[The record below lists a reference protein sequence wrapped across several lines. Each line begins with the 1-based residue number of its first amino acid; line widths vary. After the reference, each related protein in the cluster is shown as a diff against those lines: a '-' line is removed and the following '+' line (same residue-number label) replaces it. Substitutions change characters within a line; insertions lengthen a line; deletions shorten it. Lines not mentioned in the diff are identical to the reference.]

1 MSGCF
6 DLTGKTALVT
16 GASRGLGLEMAKAL
30 SQAGAHVFLNGRD
43 EDVLKKE
50 CAQLSNATPLAFDV
64 TNAQARQDAF
74 AKLNQLD
81 ILVNN
86 VGMRDRRNLHEFSL
100 EDVHHMLD
108 NNLVAPFEMARLA
121 AQMMSKGGRIINV
134 TSIAGHIA
142 RMGDA
147 VYTASKAGLTGLT
160 RALAAE
166 LGPRG
171 ITVNGVA
178 PGYFATE
185 VNQAMTKDPDVLK
198 FLEGRTSLQRWGQPE
213 EIGGTCV
220 FLASNA
226 ASYITGQ
233 IITVDG
239 GLTAHF

>member
-1 MSGCF
+1 MQGCF

-43 EDVLKKE
+43 KDVLQKE
-50 CAQLSNATPLAFDV
+50 CAQLNNATPLAFDV
-64 TNAQARQDAF
+64 TASQARQDAF
-74 AKLNQLD
+74 AQLSQLN

-86 VGMRDRRNLHEFSL
+86 VGVRDRRNLHEFSI
-100 EDVHHMLD
+100 EDVHQMLD
-108 NNLVAPFEMARLA
+108 SNLVAPFEMSRLA
-121 AQMMSKGGRIINV
+121 AQMMGKGGRIINV

-185 VNQAMTKDPDVLK
+185 MNQAMTQDPNVLK

>member
-43 EDVLKKE
+43 EDILKKE
-50 CAQLSNATPLAFDV
+50 CAQLDNATPLAFDV
-64 TNAQARQDAF
+64 ADAQARQDAF

-100 EDVHHMLD
+100 KDVHHMLD
-108 NNLVAPFEMARLA
+108 NNLVAPFEIARLA
-121 AQMMSKGGRIINV
+121 AQMMGKGGRIINV

-185 VNQAMTKDPDVLK
+185 VNQAMAQDPDVLK

>member
-1 MSGCF
+1 MPSCF

-43 EDVLKKE
+43 EDILKKE
-50 CAQLSNATPLAFDV
+50 CAQLDNATPLAFDV
-64 TNAQARQDAF
+64 ADAQARQDAF
-74 AKLNQLD
+74 AQLSQLD

-86 VGMRDRRNLHEFSL
+86 VGMRDRRTLHEFSL
-100 EDVHHMLD
+100 EDVHQMLD
-108 NNLVAPFEMARLA
+108 SNLVAPFEMARLA
-121 AQMMSKGGRIINV
+121 AQMMGKGGRIINV

-166 LGPRG
+166 LGPHG

-185 VNQAMTKDPDVLK
+185 ANQAMTKDPDVLK